1 MHHIQ
6 SSIFYTLVTKLKTC
20 SCVMNVLFWYDF
32 VYDMLARKRR
42 AVLFIWEVYLSDFS
56 IYYFSRLN
64 HEIMLLGF
72 TSVQIALE
80 WNEIPAKDKPGQ
92 RQQKNGIFHTLLH
105 PPSPTVAIHAL
116 RTCNKILLNKILL
129 EINCP
134 SKFPTK
140 KKSGSLT
147 VIGKKTQQSA
157 FKKTIGI

>member
-32 VYDMLARKRR
+32 VYDMPACKRL
-42 AVLFIWEVYLSDFS
+42 AVLFIWEVYLSDF

-72 TSVQIALE
+72 TAVQIALE
-80 WNEIPAKDKPGQ
+80 WNKIPAKDKPGQ
-92 RQQKNGIFHTLLH
+92 RQKKNGIFHTLLH
-105 PPSPTVAIHAL
+105 PPSPTVSIHAL
-116 RTCNKILLNKILL
+116 RTYNKILLKL
-129 EINCP
+129 NCP

-140 KKSGSLT
+140 KKSRSLT
-147 VIGKKTQQSA
+147 VIGEKNNLHL
-157 FKKTIGI
+157 KKTICI